1 MRDSKFYSKV
11 SPKNNGDFLNERERD
26 FEPINKMTS
35 NRKMGFTKKIKNK
48 RTSQNPF
55 ANSRN
60 LKSTTHNLL
69 HLTDSFRNKSFNAL
83 NWSSKLRKCFCCHF
97 SKYDQNKKKIK

>member
-35 NRKMGFTKKIKNK
+35 NRKMGFTKKIKK
-48 RTSQNPF
+48 
-55 ANSRN
+55 
-60 LKSTTHNLL
+60 
-69 HLTDSFRNKSFNAL
+69 
-83 NWSSKLRKCFCCHF
+83 
-97 SKYDQNKKKIK
+97 

>member
-35 NRKMGFTKKIKNK
+35 NRKMGFTIL
-48 RTSQNPF
+48 QIQEI
-55 ANSRN
+55 
-60 LKSTTHNLL
+60 
-69 HLTDSFRNKSFNAL
+69 
-83 NWSSKLRKCFCCHF
+83 SKVLDTIFF
-97 SKYDQNKKKIK
+97 I

>member
-1 MRDSKFYSKV
+1 MRDSKFYS
-11 SPKNNGDFLNERERD
+11 PINNGDFLNERERD

-35 NRKMGFTKKIKNK
+35 NRKMGTSNRKMGFTNKIKNK
-48 RTSQNPF
+48 RTSQNLF

-83 NWSSKLRKCFCCHF
+83 N
-97 SKYDQNKKKIK
+97 